1 MADVNTKE
9 VDFERVQA
17 LLAVVEKVS
26 TVAPTM
32 THLTSAAMSELREIN
47 DAIEQA
53 SRKGQEVPPQA
64 PLTDADPSKS
74 RPDEELQHKLE
85 LPNEYRKFDE
95 GNERRR

>member
-9 VDFERVQA
+9 IDWGRVLQ
-17 LLAVVEKVS
+17 LMSVVEKQ
-26 TVAPTM
+26 TNTAPGM
-32 THLTSAAMSELREIN
+32 VYLTSAAMSELREIN

-74 RPDEELQHKLE
+74 RSDEELQHKLE